1 MRRSTTAASRQARAT
16 SFVDNVK
23 IMSDASSGSFADFV
37 ESLRYPTGEARGSEW
52 GAHEDVILPV
62 AVEKRLEAYARA
74 YARRERRVFGLQV
87 GATVKAPALLLSDVT
102 RAQELVVL
110 DWLVKRLSLRRYSFD
125 PRDFRGK
132 TPAEISAAI
141 APLYDS
147 HAAIVHVNGVDGVG
161 WAWTQRAL
169 DARAPSVCVIA
180 TATSGAELS
189 QAMIDFFGA
198 HIAWGD
204 DGRSPG
210 RAGALAPHS

>member
-1 MRRSTTAASRQARAT
+1 
-16 SFVDNVK
+16 
-23 IMSDASSGSFADFV
+23 MSDASGSFADFV

-52 GAHEDVILPV
+52 RAPEDVVIPR
-62 AVEKRLEAYARA
+62 AIEKRLEAFARA
-74 YARRERRVFGLQV
+74 YARRDRRVFGVQV
-87 GATVKAPALLLSDVT
+87 GATVKAPALLLTGVT

-110 DWLVKRLSLRRYSFD
+110 DWLVTRLSLRRYSFD

-132 TPAEISAAI
+132 TPAQISATI
-141 APLYDS
+141 APLYDP

-169 DARAPSVCVIA
+169 DARDPSVCVIA

-189 QAMIDFFGA
+189 PAMIAFFGA
-198 HIAWGD
+198 HIAWSAD
-204 DGRSPG
+204 DGRAPS